1 MNKGKV
7 LVFLRVSTEAQD
19 LQDQKNEMISYV
31 KSYGYGEDDIIFLE
45 NKGASAIK
53 LNDKYLEMI
62 DTLKTYIKDKIID
75 CVAAWHINRL
85 GRSDEVL
92 TELKNIF
99 IKNKIQ
105 FICKNPSLVLL
116 NEDGSV
122 NSGTEL
128 AFGLFSILV
137 KQDFEEKKEKFKRAK
152 SSMAKQSKYTGGNVI
167 RFGYKVDS
175 NNFFVEN
182 KEESEIVK
190 LAFRLYATG
199 EYSTR
204 RLSEELN
211 SRGYKRNGK
220 PFSSRFWVKTLSSI
234 SYTGLPDE
242 KHNMRVYPPLI
253 SKELYDA
260 CQKIS
265 KSNRKGLRQGD
276 KITLCSKLIKC
287 SECGGTFTSTSV
299 CFRCNNKPEGKC
311 NNGLTINQ
319 TIIDNI
325 AWRVACKEHID
336 YLVELS
342 ENNTQAYQ
350 ERLSVIEQKTSTLKG
365 IIEDTDIKKKRIVDS
380 FIEGYIDKKERD
392 LRLSKIQDDILI
404 HQKEIN
410 ALEEERNTILGLLD
424 NVDKELNEWIY
435 YDALDT
441 VENSVRTD
449 EDRYRIIHKHIVKI
463 IPQRIQYGK
472 RAADATRDNAISIE
486 IYTAKGDIKK
496 FIFLPMSRKGDNL
509 LTYHDDKEIWL
520 GERLTKG
527 GN

>member
-1 MNKGKV
+1 MSKGKV

-31 KSYGYGEDDIIFLE
+31 KTYGYDEKDIIFLE

-62 DTLKTYIKDKIID
+62 ATLKNYINNRVID
-75 CVAAWHINRL
+75 CVAVWHINRL

-116 NEDGSV
+116 NEDGTV

-167 RFGYKVDS
+167 RFGYTVDE

-190 LAFRLYATG
+190 LAFQLYATG
-199 EYSTR
+199 QYSTR
-204 RLSEELN
+204 KLSEELN

-220 PFSSRFWVKTLSSI
+220 PFNNRFWVKILSSI

-253 SKELYDA
+253 TKELYDA
-260 CQKIS
+260 CQDVS
-265 KSNRKGLRQGD
+265 KNNKKGLRQGD

-287 SECGGTFTSTSV
+287 PECGGTFTSTSL

-325 AWRVACKEHID
+325 AWRVAFKEHMN
-336 YLVELS
+336 YLIELS
-342 ENNTQAYQ
+342 ENDTQVYQ
-350 ERLSVIEQKTSTLKG
+350 DRIVVIDQKLSTLNENIIETST
-365 IIEDTDIKKKRIVDS
+365 KKQRIVDS
-380 FIEGYIDKKERD
+380 FIEGYIDKKDRD
-392 LRLSKIQDDILI
+392 LRLSKLQDDILI
-404 HQKEIN
+404 YQKEIN
-410 ALEEERNTILGLLD
+410 TLEEERKAILGLLE
-424 NVDKELNEWIY
+424 NVNKELNEWVY
-435 YDALDT
+435 YDALDAIESK
-441 VENSVRTD
+441 VKTD
-449 EDRYRIIHKHIVKI
+449 TDRFNIIHQHILKI

-472 RAADATRDNAISIE
+472 KSADATRDNAINIE
-486 IYTAKGDIKK
+486 IYTVKGDIKK

-509 LTYHDDKEIWL
+509 LTYHDDKDMWF
-520 GERLTKG
+520 GERRNK
-527 GN
+527 

>member
-75 CVAAWHINRL
+75 CVAVWHINRL

-190 LAFRLYATG
+190 LAFQLYATG

-287 SECGGTFTSTSV
+287 PECGGTFTSTSV

-350 ERLSVIEQKTSTLKG
+350 DRLSVIEQKTSTLKG

-392 LRLSKIQDDILI
+392 LRLSKLQDDILI
-404 HQKEIN
+404 YQKEIN
-410 ALEEERNTILGLLD
+410 ALEEERSTILGLLD

-472 RAADATRDNAISIE
+472 KAADATRDNAISIE

-527 GN
+527 GI